1 MMSSEEMELMVDNR
15 QLPVGWE
22 IKTLGESCEFYNG
35 KAHENHIDDNGSFIV
50 VNSKFISS
58 DGAKAKKTCH
68 NLFPLYKN
76 DIVMVMSDVPK
87 GKALAKCYLIEE
99 DNKYS
104 LNQRICVIRSN
115 KFDTKFL
122 YYHLNRHPYLLSFD
136 NGGNQ
141 TNLRKDDILKCPL
154 YVPPLPEQKRIVAIA
169 DEAFEGIDRAIRNTE
184 KNLSNAR
191 ELFESY
197 LNSIFT
203 QKGDGWEEKTLQDIL
218 IVQPR
223 NGWSPPANNHSDV
236 GTPVLTLSSVTG
248 FQFNKTKV
256 KFTNAATKKDA
267 HYWLKNG
274 ELLITRSNTTE
285 LVGHVAICKGLSE
298 PIICCDLIMKMQ
310 INPEKANTKF
320 IYWHFRTHKLRELI
334 TSSAQGANPTMKK
347 INKSIVQNLP
357 VFFPDLST
365 QKAIVKKIDELSF
378 ETQRLETIY
387 RQKIA
392 ALKELKQ
399 SILQK
404 AFTGELT
411 ADKGEK

>member
-1 MMSSEEMELMVDNR
+1 MVDNR

-184 KNLSNAR
+184 K
-191 ELFESY
+191 
-197 LNSIFT
+197 
-203 QKGDGWEEKTLQDIL
+203 
-218 IVQPR
+218 
-223 NGWSPPANNHSDV
+223 
-236 GTPVLTLSSVTG
+236 
-248 FQFNKTKV
+248 
-256 KFTNAATKKDA
+256 
-267 HYWLKNG
+267 
-274 ELLITRSNTTE
+274 
-285 LVGHVAICKGLSE
+285 
-298 PIICCDLIMKMQ
+298 
-310 INPEKANTKF
+310 
-320 IYWHFRTHKLRELI
+320 
-334 TSSAQGANPTMKK
+334 
-347 INKSIVQNLP
+347 
-357 VFFPDLST
+357 
-365 QKAIVKKIDELSF
+365 
-378 ETQRLETIY
+378 
-387 RQKIA
+387 KIA